1 MSAIAEEGD
10 EKEENKK
17 GMRELE
23 NITDKIKVPLMLTVR
38 THVFFFGCPL
48 SILDRGEQVVPFQ
61 LSPRPNLHTRIVS
74 RFVPQSCS

>member
-23 NITDKIKVPLMLTVR
+23 NITDKIKVPL
-38 THVFFFGCPL
+38 
-48 SILDRGEQVVPFQ
+48 
-61 LSPRPNLHTRIVS
+61 SPTTL
-74 RFVPQSCS
+74 

>member
-23 NITDKIKVPLMLTVR
+23 NITDKIKVSLLLTVR
-38 THVFFFGCPL
+38 THIFFFVCPF
-48 SILDRGEQVVPFQ
+48 SILDRGEPVFPFQ
-61 LSPRPNLHTRIVS
+61 LSPPPFLPNLHTRIVS
-74 RFVPQSCS
+74 RFVP

>member
-38 THVFFFGCPL
+38 THVFFLC
-48 SILDRGEQVVPFQ
+48 
-61 LSPRPNLHTRIVS
+61 VS
-74 RFVPQSCS
+74 FFDT